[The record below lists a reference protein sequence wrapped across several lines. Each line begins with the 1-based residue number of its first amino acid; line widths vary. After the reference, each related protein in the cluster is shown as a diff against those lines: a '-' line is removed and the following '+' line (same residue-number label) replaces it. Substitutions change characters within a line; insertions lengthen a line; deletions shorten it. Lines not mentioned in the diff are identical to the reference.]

1 MCRFHGYMLR
11 PFCGLILLRR
21 NICSYRD
28 FLCMDI
34 MSKQGHIVTHA
45 SNILHGGHPITSGVR
60 YILVAFV
67 ILDEYQNYA
76 MRFANHVWEL

>member
-1 MCRFHGYMLR
+1 MC
-11 PFCGLILLRR
+11 
-21 NICSYRD
+21 
-28 FLCMDI
+28 LCMAWFLI
-34 MSKQGHIVTHA
+34 HTISKQGHMVTHA